1 MERFGVNR
9 FAEEEEDLLELLK
22 RLEDAD
28 STTKSET
35 KPKPKPKPEPK
46 TETETKTTTT
56 SGTEATTS
64 TVANNP
70 ERRSNLAIGPQQA
83 KAFVEAYKAVLGT
96 GVDRS
101 EVRDPDNVNLAYDNM
116 YNQALIDAGISP
128 YADII
133 GGEGGQQGGGALS
146 LTIRP
151 DEYVEYTGAPAY
163 LTDILKKGKARNEDE
178 ARSAYAVLSMTE
190 SPEEVAKVLG
200 GYYGYDFSP
209 VAQELG
215 SFGGKLQTGAQSPE
229 EFHSFIEPI
238 LQEQIP
244 YLQLTRGLNYQEA
257 LQASFNED
265 PMIQALYGK
274 YGVTPMR
281 QTDDGST
288 YLYDPF
294 SYSEIRTKEVKDKD
308 FEKAIKIVGSIAAAY
323 FAPQLLLQTGLFG
336 APAVAATATT
346 AASYSATQIAAASA
360 ITAGA
365 TTAVQGGDFEDI
377 LKSAGLAFA
386 GATVADKLSSAKAAA
401 TPGTAEHQAAI
412 KAGSTAAQLTAAYD
426 TARVLYAGTQV
437 ASGAISGNLASGVLA
452 AFGPSLTTTAL
463 DKVGLNSEALDRL
476 GVNQDDLVAGL
487 VKTQTALVQG
497 ADLST
502 ALGAGLGA
510 YVSAGGGIPGLSKDA
525 FLSKM
530 GEVLRGAR
538 DAVNNVFGAEG
549 DSDDVLADKNLLASA
564 DADYFNQYAY
574 GQEGVLSDYTRN
586 ANLPEELL
594 IEGNANWLL
603 QDDGSLLDSLSG
615 RVLDPTTNPEAMA
628 LVLKL
633 GHNLDYSQPQID
645 ACLLYTSDAADE

>member
-1 MERFGVNR
+1 MERFD
-9 FAEEEEDLLELLK
+9 FEPSEEDILEAIE
-22 RLEDAD
+22 RLEKQYP
-28 STTKSET
+28 TPKP
-35 KPKPKPKPEPK
+35 KPKPKPKPEP
-46 TETETKTTTT
+46 EAE
-56 SGTEATTS
+56 TEATTS

-70 ERRSNLAIGPQQA
+70 ERRSNIAVGPQET
-83 KAFVEAYKAVLGT
+83 KAFLEAYRVALAA

-101 EVRDPDNVNLAYDNM
+101 KVRDPDNVNRAYDDM
-116 YNQALIDAGISP
+116 YNQALINAGISP

-274 YGVTPMR
+274 YGVTPIR

-308 FEKAIKIVGSIAAAY
+308 FQKAIKIVGSIAAAY
-323 FAPQLLLQTGLFG
+323 FAANRSVWCPRRSCYCHHRCFLLRD
-336 APAVAATATT
+336 
-346 AASYSATQIAAASA
+346 S
-360 ITAGA
+360 
-365 TTAVQGGDFEDI
+365 
-377 LKSAGLAFA
+377 
-386 GATVADKLSSAKAAA
+386 
-401 TPGTAEHQAAI
+401 
-412 KAGSTAAQLTAAYD
+412 
-426 TARVLYAGTQV
+426 
-437 ASGAISGNLASGVLA
+437 
-452 AFGPSLTTTAL
+452 
-463 DKVGLNSEALDRL
+463 NSCR
-476 GVNQDDLVAGL
+476 
-487 VKTQTALVQG
+487 
-497 ADLST
+497 
-502 ALGAGLGA
+502 
-510 YVSAGGGIPGLSKDA
+510 
-525 FLSKM
+525 
-530 GEVLRGAR
+530 
-538 DAVNNVFGAEG
+538 
-549 DSDDVLADKNLLASA
+549 
-564 DADYFNQYAY
+564 
-574 GQEGVLSDYTRN
+574 
-586 ANLPEELL
+586 
-594 IEGNANWLL
+594 
-603 QDDGSLLDSLSG
+603 
-615 RVLDPTTNPEAMA
+615 
-628 LVLKL
+628 
-633 GHNLDYSQPQID
+633 
-645 ACLLYTSDAADE
+645 